1 MRQVYTNIDGMK
13 QPFSPQAGMQRLQTR
28 TPKFHSNPAV
38 QQGFADNYAAAAQ
51 QGAMQLG
58 RANTAAAADYRQRA
72 TQAQNNAALAGLGLL
87 NTQQQNAFDRDQAMQ
102 KMAYGWM
109 GDLMG
114 GGGLLGGLL

>member
-1 MRQVYTNIDGMK
+1 MKSVYTNIDGTK
-13 QPFSPQAGMQRLQTR
+13 SPFSPQEGMKRLQGGA
-28 TPKFHSNPAV
+28 PQYHANQAV

-51 QGAMQLG
+51 KGAIDMS
-58 RANTAAAADYRQRA
+58 RANTEAAAGYRQRA
-72 TQAQNNAALAGLGLL
+72 TQAQNNAVLAGLGML

-114 GGGLLGGLL
+114 GGLLGGLL